1 MPSKAVT
8 QLKQRTSPWIAS
20 VPAESNPLLSV
31 INFFGGEDGE
41 GKQKAAG
48 TVTEGV
54 GGSWAG
60 AASRLLSPASQ
71 EIRSGTDYFCPS
83 FVGHL

>member
-1 MPSKAVT
+1 MFA
-8 QLKQRTSPWIAS
+8 
-20 VPAESNPLLSV
+20 VPAESNPLLSF
-31 INFFGGEDGE
+31 INFMGGGEGGE
-41 GKQKAAG
+41 EKQ
-48 TVTEGV
+48 TEMMTEGL

-60 AASRLLSPASQ
+60 AISLCPASQ